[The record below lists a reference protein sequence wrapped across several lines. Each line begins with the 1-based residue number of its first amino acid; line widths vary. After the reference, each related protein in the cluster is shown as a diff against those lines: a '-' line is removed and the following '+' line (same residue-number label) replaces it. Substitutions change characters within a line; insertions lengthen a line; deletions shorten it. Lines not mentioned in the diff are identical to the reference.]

1 MADLILSTNKAYSN
15 AELIRIRQDDYGQTI
30 TALIT
35 DKTNSPLDL
44 SKFEVIFNVK
54 DWNGEIISDLAKGDA
69 SGNVTYTINKN
80 VALATGS
87 AWFEIKNDNK
97 NKTST
102 QAFWLEVM
110 EAGEQI
116 VEMADLFG
124 SSTTVN

>member
-1 MADLILSTNKAYSN
+1 MADLILSINKAYAN
-15 AELIRIRQDDYGQTI
+15 AGLVKIRQDDYGQTI
-30 TALIT
+30 TAIIT
-35 DKTNSPLDL
+35 DKANSPLDL
-44 SKFEVIFNVK
+44 SKSDLTLNVK

-69 SGNVTYTINKN
+69 SGNVTYTINNK

-87 AWFEIKNDNK
+87 AWFEIKSGN

-102 QAFWLEVM
+102 QTFWLNVM

>member
-15 AELIRIRQDDYGQTI
+15 AELIRVRQDDYGQTV

-35 DKTNSPLDL
+35 DKTNSPIDL
-44 SKFEVIFNVK
+44 SKAEVSFNVK
-54 DWNGEIISDLAKGDA
+54 DW
-69 SGNVTYTINKN
+69 SGNVISDKATGDAFGNATYTINKGM
-80 VALATGS
+80 ALATGS

-116 VEMADLFG
+116 VEMADLFS

>member
-1 MADLILSTNKAYSN
+1 MADLILSTNKAYAS
-15 AELIRIRQDDYGQTI
+15 ADLIKVRQDDYGQTI

-35 DKTNSPLDL
+35 DKTNSPIDL
-44 SKFEVIFNVK
+44 SKSDVTFNVK
-54 DWNGEIISDLAKGDA
+54 DWNSKVISDSAKGDA

-87 AWFEIKNDNK
+87 AWFEIKNDK

-102 QAFWLEVM
+102 QVFWLEVM

>member
-15 AELIRIRQDDYGQTI
+15 AELIRVRQDDYGQTI

-35 DKTNSPLDL
+35 DKTNSPIDL
-44 SKFEVIFNVK
+44 SKAEVSFNVK
-54 DWNGEIISDLAKGDA
+54 DWSGEIISDKATGDA
-69 SGNVTYTINKN
+69 SGNATYTINKGTS
-80 VALATGS
+80 LATGS

>member
-44 SKFEVIFNVK
+44 SKSDLTLNVK

-69 SGNVTYTINKN
+69 SGNVTYTINKK

-87 AWFEIKNDNK
+87 AWFEIKNDNQK
-97 NKTST
+97 VAT
-102 QAFWLEVM
+102 QTFWIQVLEAAERVV
-110 EAGEQI
+110 Q
-116 VEMADLFG
+116 MADPFG
-124 SSTTVN
+124 GVSTN

>member
-15 AELIRIRQDDYGQTI
+15 TELIRIRQDDYGQTI

-44 SKFEVIFNVK
+44 SKSDLTLNVK

-87 AWFEIKNDNK
+87 AWFEIKNDPNRVA
-97 NKTST
+97 T
-102 QAFWLEVM
+102 QTFWLQVE
-110 EAGEQI
+110 EAGVQEIQS
-116 VEMADLFG
+116 ADPLG
-124 SSTTVN
+124 GIK

>member
-1 MADLILSTNKAYSN
+1 MTITADLILSTNKAYSN

-44 SKFEVIFNVK
+44 SKSDVTFNVK
-54 DWNGEIISDLAKGDA
+54 DWNSKVISDSAKGDA

-87 AWFEIKNDNK
+87 AWFEIKNDN
-97 NKTST
+97 NRVAT
-102 QAFWLEVM
+102 QTFWLQVE
-110 EAGEQI
+110 EAGVQEIQL
-116 VEMADLFG
+116 ADPLG
-124 SSTTVN
+124 GIK

>member
-35 DKTNSPLDL
+35 DKTNSPFDL
-44 SKFEVIFNVK
+44 SKSDLTLNVK

-69 SGNVTYTINKN
+69 SGNVTYTINKK

-87 AWFEIKNDNK
+87 AWFEIKNDN
-97 NKTST
+97 NRVAT
-102 QAFWLEVM
+102 QTFWLQVE
-110 EAGEQI
+110 EAGVQEIQL
-116 VEMADLFG
+116 ADPLG
-124 SSTTVN
+124 GIK

>member
-44 SKFEVIFNVK
+44 SKSDLTLNVK

-69 SGNVTYTINKN
+69 SGNVTYTINKK

-87 AWFEIKNDNK
+87 AWFEIKNSDQRVA
-97 NKTST
+97 T
-102 QAFWLEVM
+102 QTFWVQVM
-110 EAGEQI
+110 EAAEKVVQ
-116 VEMADLFG
+116 MADPFG
-124 SSTTVN
+124 GVSTN

>member
-1 MADLILSTNKAYSN
+1 MADLILSTNKAYAS
-15 AELIRIRQDDYGQTI
+15 ADLIKVRQDDYGQTI

-35 DKTNSPLDL
+35 DKTNSPIDL
-44 SKFEVIFNVK
+44 SKSDITFNIK
-54 DWNGEIISDLAKGDA
+54 DWNGEIISDSAKGDA

-80 VALATGS
+80 IALATGS
-87 AWFEIKNDNK
+87 AWFEIKNDK

-102 QAFWLEVM
+102 QVFWLEVM
-110 EAGEQI
+110 EAGEEI

>member
-35 DKTNSPLDL
+35 DKTNSPIDL
-44 SKFEVIFNVK
+44 SKSDVTFNVK
-54 DWNGEIISDLAKGDA
+54 DWNSKVISDSAKGDA

-87 AWFEIKNDNK
+87 AWFEIKNDDQK
-97 NKTST
+97 VAT
-102 QAFWLEVM
+102 QTFWIQVLEAAERVV
-110 EAGEQI
+110 Q
-116 VEMADLFG
+116 MADPFG
-124 SSTTVN
+124 GVSTN

>member
-44 SKFEVIFNVK
+44 SKSDVTFNVK
-54 DWNGEIISDLAKGDA
+54 DWNSKVISDSAKGDA

-87 AWFEIKNDNK
+87 AWFEIKNDN
-97 NKTST
+97 NRVAT
-102 QAFWLEVM
+102 QTFWLQVE
-110 EAGEQI
+110 EAGVQEIQL
-116 VEMADLFG
+116 ADPLG
-124 SSTTVN
+124 GIK

>member
-44 SKFEVIFNVK
+44 SKSDLTLNVK

-116 VEMADLFG
+116 VEMADLFS